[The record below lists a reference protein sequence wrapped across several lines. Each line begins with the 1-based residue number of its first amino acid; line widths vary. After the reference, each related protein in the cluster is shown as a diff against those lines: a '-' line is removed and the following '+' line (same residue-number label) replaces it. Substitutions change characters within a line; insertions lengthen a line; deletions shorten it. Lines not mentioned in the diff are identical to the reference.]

1 MVSSGTALLDPS
13 EKQPVPPCMCLLH
26 LAWVYT
32 DKPVSSGICLQELGE
47 LASGGTALAI
57 ADVVDQKK
65 DLISRTIHR
74 DV

>member
-1 MVSSGTALLDPS
+1 
-13 EKQPVPPCMCLLH
+13 MCLLH